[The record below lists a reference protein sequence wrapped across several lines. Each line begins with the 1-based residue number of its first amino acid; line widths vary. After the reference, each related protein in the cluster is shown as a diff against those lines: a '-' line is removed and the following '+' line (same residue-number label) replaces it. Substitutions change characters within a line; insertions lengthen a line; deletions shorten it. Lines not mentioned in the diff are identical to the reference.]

1 MWLQNYEISFLRQ
14 YRTPTSEG
22 YLIRNGKE
30 PLSHVDIHL
39 SGSATYVTLV
49 LFREL
54 EEEQL
59 LDLLCSLE
67 ENLISSVQ
75 STDEEL
81 YVSVFRG
88 AQEGFYTEQHLEE
101 YRSRQSN

>member
-1 MWLQNYEISFLRQ
+1 LHNHEFSFLRQ
-14 YRTPTSEG
+14 YRTLASEG
-22 YLIRNGKE
+22 YLIRVGKE
-30 PLSHVDIHL
+30 SLSHVDVHL
-39 SGSATYVTLV
+39 SNGATYMTVV

-54 EEEQL
+54 DEKQT

-75 STDEEL
+75 SPDDEL

-88 AQEGFYTEQHLEE
+88 TQEGFYTEHHLEE
-101 YRSRQSN
+101 HRGRQTS